1 MHSCRGRALC
11 RRWACAAGVVVFGLA
26 SLAQAE
32 PVAFRGT
39 VVTDIRLG
47 AQNYH
52 NAALKLTFLG
62 DTADIA
68 AVTDS
73 SGKPIPS
80 SCQNTVPPNT
90 NSYFFWITNGSA
102 SFSFESAGKRVSGKF
117 LPGQIF
123 VSMDTCSGGVG
134 FGSFTPQGFEP
145 IYPLALTHGSAQA
158 LSFASANPLSTA
170 GNTSGNAW
178 SCIGFHTDF
187 TPFTC
192 TPPETLPLHSD
203 AGDLFVYM
211 PYQFLCGD
219 GTNNICL
226 PKSGSMNRGTFSV
239 VPGMS
244 E

>member
-11 RRWACAAGVVVFGLA
+11 RRWACAAGVVVLGLA

-80 SCQNTVPPNT
+80 SCQNTIPKGMYNGISEGLADVAAIPADSVYVSDAVLALPTNLTQTTLLSRRAHTCAVAYTIVPPAVPNQTSFVLDKCPSPAPRGLVTSKGPFFLQDQFGVNFGTQENT
-90 NSYFFWITNGSA
+90 GTLEVEVLA
-102 SFSFESAGKRVSGKF
+102 D
-117 LPGQIF
+117 
-123 VSMDTCSGGVG
+123 DTD
-134 FGSFTPQGFEP
+134 E
-145 IYPLALTHGSAQA
+145 
-158 LSFASANPLSTA
+158 
-170 GNTSGNAW
+170 
-178 SCIGFHTDF
+178 
-187 TPFTC
+187 
-192 TPPETLPLHSD
+192 
-203 AGDLFVYM
+203 GD
-211 PYQFLCGD
+211 D
-219 GTNNICL
+219 
-226 PKSGSMNRGTFSV
+226 
-239 VPGMS
+239 
-244 E
+244 